1 MYIQETYWLL
11 TVAFWKKT
19 REHVSII
26 YCSLS
31 FYLSCIDLLMMYDRS
46 ICANCNFRWEH
57 FPLSKFIAEVILEV
71 AVLGEQTVVCKMLE
85 LYAKGRGGR
94 LGYAEVLR
102 AGIRFDYYCHSAS
115 RGRKDNFN
123 KWICKEMFMHVFGVT
138 QKNFIITAIE
148 IVFLI
153 FSVLSQNWRCHFL
166 KITFFPS

>member
-1 MYIQETYWLL
+1 MYIQETHQLL

-57 FPLSKFIAEVILEV
+57 FPLSKFIAEVILEF
-71 AVLGEQTVVCKMLE
+71 AVIGEQTVVCKVLE

-94 LGYAEVLR
+94 LGYTEMLR
-102 AGIRFDYYCHSAS
+102 AVTGLITTVIVQV
-115 RGRKDNFN
+115 RGEKTILTSGFARKCLCMYLEWH
-123 KWICKEMFMHVFGVT
+123 KRIW
-138 QKNFIITAIE
+138 
-148 IVFLI
+148 
-153 FSVLSQNWRCHFL
+153 LSQQL
-166 KITFFPS
+166 K